1 MQSVETMCTFF
12 PEKYPILSDYK
23 YIRWNDNVSYMYSL
37 LYR

>member
-1 MQSVETMCTFF
+1 MQSVETMFTLF